1 MSGIRGRNVLES
13 RTMNVD
19 KKVLWRKLAACM
31 ARAARGEELTIGFL
45 GGSITQGSLAS
56 AEDKTYAYRVYRWW
70 CDAFLQ
76 AEFHYVNGG
85 IGGTCSCFGAAR
97 AVGDLLMY
105 QPDVVVV
112 DFSVNDKGET
122 PEEES
127 FYQETYEGLL
137 RRIVSWPSS
146 PAVLVLNNVYYDS
159 GKTMQDRHNA
169 VAEHYRVPFVSIK
182 DSIYRKMKEGRYSLE
197 ELTPDGLHPN
207 DLGHE
212 LVAGEVIRL
221 LEEIRAWGEKK
232 GLYTE
237 PGADRRDI
245 DRQGSSREDIDGKD
259 IVGGEILP
267 LPLTQNAYEQA
278 KLLTIRNSRPVLAGF
293 RADSRE
299 KKGHLD
305 TFKNGWMGKKAGDRI
320 IFYVDASCIAVQ
332 YRKTIQRP
340 AVSARLI
347 LDGKQEKAVL
357 MDGNFEESWGDCLYL
372 LPVLHYGERGEHR
385 VEIEVTETAK
395 RGETPFY
402 LLGLIIA

>member
-1 MSGIRGRNVLES
+1 
-13 RTMNVD
+13 
-19 KKVLWRKLAACM
+19 
-31 ARAARGEELTIGFL
+31 
-45 GGSITQGSLAS
+45 
-56 AEDKTYAYRVYRWW
+56 
-70 CDAFLQ
+70 
-76 AEFHYVNGG
+76 
-85 IGGTCSCFGAAR
+85 
-97 AVGDLLMY
+97 MY

-305 TFKNGWMGKKAGDRI
+305 TFKNGWMGKK
-320 IFYVDASCIAVQ
+320 
-332 YRKTIQRP
+332 
-340 AVSARLI
+340 
-347 LDGKQEKAVL
+347 
-357 MDGNFEESWGDCLYL
+357 
-372 LPVLHYGERGEHR
+372 
-385 VEIEVTETAK
+385 
-395 RGETPFY
+395 
-402 LLGLIIA
+402 

>member
-1 MSGIRGRNVLES
+1 
-13 RTMNVD
+13 
-19 KKVLWRKLAACM
+19 M

-267 LPLTQNAYEQA
+267 LPLTQNAYEQP

-305 TFKNGWMGKKAGDRI
+305 TFKNGWMGKKA
-320 IFYVDASCIAVQ
+320 
-332 YRKTIQRP
+332 
-340 AVSARLI
+340 
-347 LDGKQEKAVL
+347 
-357 MDGNFEESWGDCLYL
+357 
-372 LPVLHYGERGEHR
+372 
-385 VEIEVTETAK
+385 EIGRAHV
-395 RGETPFY
+395 
-402 LLGLIIA
+402 

>member
-1 MSGIRGRNVLES
+1 MTGVQTCALPISGRE
-13 RTMNVD
+13 
-19 KKVLWRKLAACM
+19 KK
-31 ARAARGEELTIGFL
+31 GYT
-45 GGSITQGSLAS
+45 
-56 AEDKTYAYRVYRWW
+56 
-70 CDAFLQ
+70 
-76 AEFHYVNGG
+76 
-85 IGGTCSCFGAAR
+85 
-97 AVGDLLMY
+97 
-105 QPDVVVV
+105 
-112 DFSVNDKGET
+112 
-122 PEEES
+122 
-127 FYQETYEGLL
+127 
-137 RRIVSWPSS
+137 
-146 PAVLVLNNVYYDS
+146 
-159 GKTMQDRHNA
+159 
-169 VAEHYRVPFVSIK
+169 
-182 DSIYRKMKEGRYSLE
+182 
-197 ELTPDGLHPN
+197 
-207 DLGHE
+207 
-212 LVAGEVIRL
+212 AGEVIRL

-237 PGADRRDI
+237 PGVDRRDI

-347 LDGKQEKAVL
+347 LDGKQEEAVL
-357 MDGNFEESWGDCLYL
+357 LDGNFEESWGDCLYL
-372 LPVLHYGERGEHR
+372 LPVLHHGERGEHR

>member
-1 MSGIRGRNVLES
+1 MSGIKGRNVLES

-347 LDGKQEKAVL
+347 LDGKQEEAVL
-357 MDGNFEESWGDCLYL
+357 LDGNFEESWGDCLYL
-372 LPVLHYGERGEHR
+372 LPVLHHGERGEHR

-395 RGETPFY
+395 KGETPFY

>member
-112 DFSVNDKGET
+112 YFSVNDKGET

-347 LDGKQEKAVL
+347 LDGKQEEAVL
-357 MDGNFEESWGDCLYL
+357 LDGNFEESWGDCLYL
-372 LPVLHYGERGEHR
+372 LPVLHHGERGEHR

>member
-1 MSGIRGRNVLES
+1 MSGIRGRIVLES
-13 RTMNVD
+13 RMMNVD

-112 DFSVNDKGET
+112 DFSVNDKGKT

-332 YRKTIQRP
+332 YRKTIHRP

-347 LDGKQEKAVL
+347 LDGKQEEAVL
-357 MDGNFEESWGDCLYL
+357 LDGNFEESWGDCLYL
-372 LPVLHYGERGEHR
+372 LPVLHHGERGEHR

>member
-207 DLGHE
+207 ELGHE

-305 TFKNGWMGKKAGDRI
+305 TVKNGWMGKKAGDRI

-347 LDGKQEKAVL
+347 LDGKQEEAVL
-357 MDGNFEESWGDCLYL
+357 LDGNFEESWGDCLYL
-372 LPVLHYGERGEHR
+372 LPVLHHGERGEHR

>member
-1 MSGIRGRNVLES
+1 MD
-13 RTMNVD
+13 VD
-19 KKVLWRKLAACM
+19 KEVLWRKLAACM

-70 CDAFLQ
+70 CDAFPR
-76 AEFHYVNGG
+76 AEFGYVNGG
-85 IGGTCSCFGAAR
+85 IGGTCSCFGTAR

-112 DFSVNDKGET
+112 DFSVNDKGGT
-122 PEEES
+122 PQEED

-182 DSIYRKMKEGRYSLE
+182 DSIYRRMREGRYSLE

-221 LEEIRAWGEKK
+221 LEEIRAWGEKE
-232 GLYTE
+232 GLCTE

-278 KLLTIRNSRPVLAGF
+278 KILMIRNSRPVLAGF

-332 YRKTIQRP
+332 YRKTIHRP

-347 LDGKQEKAVL
+347 LDGKQEEAVL
-357 MDGNFEESWGDCLYL
+357 LDGNFEESWGDCLYL
-372 LPVLHYGERGEHR
+372 LPVLHHGEQGEHS

-395 RGETPFY
+395 KGETPFY

>member
-97 AVGDLLMY
+97 AVGELLMY

-347 LDGKQEKAVL
+347 LDGKQEEAVL
-357 MDGNFEESWGDCLYL
+357 LDGNFEESWGDCLYL
-372 LPVLHYGERGEHR
+372 LPVLHHGERGEHR

>member
-70 CDAFLQ
+70 CDAFPW
-76 AEFHYVNGG
+76 AEFGYVNGG

-112 DFSVNDKGET
+112 DFSVNDKGKT

-232 GLYTE
+232 GFYTE

-347 LDGKQEKAVL
+347 LDGKQEEAVL
-357 MDGNFEESWGDCLYL
+357 LDGNFEESWGDCLYL
-372 LPVLHYGERGEHR
+372 LPVLHHGERGEHR

>member
-159 GKTMQDRHNA
+159 GKAMQDRHNA

-347 LDGKQEKAVL
+347 LDGKQEEAVL
-357 MDGNFEESWGDCLYL
+357 LDGNFEESWGDCLYL
-372 LPVLHYGERGEHR
+372 LPVLHHGERGEHR

>member
-347 LDGKQEKAVL
+347 LDGKQEEAVL
-357 MDGNFEESWGDCLYL
+357 LDGNFEESWGDCLYL
-372 LPVLHYGERGEHR
+372 LPVLHHGERGEHR

-402 LLGLIIA
+402 LLGLIIV

>member
-1 MSGIRGRNVLES
+1 MSGIKGRNVLES

-31 ARAARGEELTIGFL
+31 TRAARGEELTIGFL

-347 LDGKQEKAVL
+347 LDGKQEEAVL
-357 MDGNFEESWGDCLYL
+357 LDGNFEESWGDCLYL
-372 LPVLHYGERGEHR
+372 LPVLHHGERGEHR

>member
-237 PGADRRDI
+237 PGVDRRDI

-347 LDGKQEKAVL
+347 LDGKQEEAVL
-357 MDGNFEESWGDCLYL
+357 LDGNFEESWGDCLYL
-372 LPVLHYGERGEHR
+372 LPVLHHGERGEHR

>member
-1 MSGIRGRNVLES
+1 MSELSENRDVINHREVSEHKE
-13 RTMNVD
+13 MD
-19 KKVLWRKLAACM
+19 KKTEILWRKLAACM
-31 ARAARGEELTIGFL
+31 VRARRGEELTIGFL

-56 AEDKTYAYRVYRWW
+56 AKDKTYTYRVVQWW
-70 CDAFLQ
+70 SDTFPQ
-76 AEFHYVNGG
+76 AEFHVVNGG

-97 AVGDLLMY
+97 AVRDLLMY

-112 DFSVNDKGET
+112 DFSVNDKGER
-122 PEEES
+122 PEEER

-137 RRIVSWPSS
+137 RRILSWPSF

-169 VAEHYRVPFVSIK
+169 VAEYYQVPFVSIK
-182 DSIYRKMKEGRYSLE
+182 DSIYREIAEGKYRLE

-212 LVAGEVIRL
+212 LVAGEIIRL
-221 LEEIRAWGEKK
+221 LERVRAWGEKE
-232 GLYTE
+232 GPCAETGE
-237 PGADRRDI
+237 DRM
-245 DRQGSSREDIDGKD
+245 GGK
-259 IVGGEILP
+259 LP

-278 KLLTIRNSRPVLAGF
+278 NLLTIQNSQPILCGF

-305 TFKNGWMGKKAGDRI
+305 TFKNGWIGKKAGERI

-332 YRKTIQRP
+332 YRKTIQHP
-340 AVSARLI
+340 AMSARLI
-347 LDGKQEKAVL
+347 LDGEQEKAIL
-357 MDGNFEESWGDCLYL
+357 LDGNFEESWGDCLYL
-372 LPVLHYGERGEHR
+372 LPVLHHGEAKRHR
-385 VEIEVTETAK
+385 VEIEVIETENK
-395 RGETPFY
+395 GETPFY

>member
-207 DLGHE
+207 ELGHE

-347 LDGKQEKAVL
+347 LDGKQEEAVL
-357 MDGNFEESWGDCLYL
+357 LDGNFEESWGDCLYL
-372 LPVLHYGERGEHR
+372 LPVLHHGERGEHR

>member
-13 RTMNVD
+13 RTRNVD

-347 LDGKQEKAVL
+347 LDGKQEEAVL
-357 MDGNFEESWGDCLYL
+357 LDGNFEESWGDCLYL
-372 LPVLHYGERGEHR
+372 LPVLHHGERGEHR

>member
-1 MSGIRGRNVLES
+1 MSGIKGRNVLES

-31 ARAARGEELTIGFL
+31 TRAARGEELTIGFL

-56 AEDKTYAYRVYRWW
+56 AEDKTYAYRVYQWW
-70 CDAFLQ
+70 CDTFLQ

-105 QPDVVVV
+105 QPDVVVM

-122 PEEES
+122 PEEEN

-182 DSIYRKMKEGRYSLE
+182 DSIYRKMKEGKYCLE

-212 LVAGEVIRL
+212 LVAGEIIRL
-221 LEEIRAWGEKK
+221 LEEIRAWGEKR
-232 GLYTE
+232 GLCTE

-259 IVGGEILP
+259 IVGGETLP

-278 KLLTIRNSRPVLAGF
+278 KLLTIRNSQPVLVGF

-340 AVSARLI
+340 AMSARLI
-347 LDGKQEKAVL
+347 LDEKQGEAVL
-357 MDGNFEESWGDCLYL
+357 LDGNFEESWGDCLYL
-372 LPVLHYGERGEHR
+372 LPVLHHGERREHR

>member
-347 LDGKQEKAVL
+347 LDGKQEEAVL
-357 MDGNFEESWGDCLYL
+357 LDGHFEESWGDCLYL
-372 LPVLHYGERGEHR
+372 LPVLHHGERGEHR

>member
-1 MSGIRGRNVLES
+1 MSGIRGRNVLER
-13 RTMNVD
+13 RTMDVD
-19 KKVLWRKLAACM
+19 KEVLWRKLAACM
-31 ARAARGEELTIGFL
+31 ARAEQGEELTIGFL

-56 AEDKTYAYRVYRWW
+56 AEDKTYAYQVYQWW
-70 CDAFLQ
+70 CNAFPR
-76 AEFHYVNGG
+76 AEFCYVNGG

-97 AVGDLLMY
+97 AVRDLLMY
-105 QPDVVVV
+105 QPDVAVV
-112 DFSVNDKGET
+112 DFSVNDKGGT
-122 PEEES
+122 PQEED

-169 VAEHYRVPFVSIK
+169 VAEYYRVPFVSIK
-182 DSIYRKMKEGRYSLE
+182 DSIYQKMREGKYCLE

-212 LVAGEVIRL
+212 LVAGEIIRL
-221 LEEIRAWGEKK
+221 LEEIRAWGEKE
-232 GLYTE
+232 GLCTG
-237 PGADRRDI
+237 PGADRRDM
-245 DRQGSSREDIDGKD
+245 DRQSSNREDIDGKA
-259 IVGGEILP
+259 IVGRETLP

-278 KLLTIRNSRPVLAGF
+278 KLLTIRNSQPVLAGF

-299 KKGHLD
+299 KNGHLD

-320 IFYVDASCIAVQ
+320 IFQVEASCIAVQ

-347 LDGKQEKAVL
+347 LDGKQEEAVL
-357 MDGNFEESWGDCLYL
+357 LDGNFEESWGDCLYL
-372 LPVLHYGERGEHR
+372 LPVLHHGERGKHR
-385 VEIEVTETAK
+385 VEIEVTETDK
-395 RGETPFY
+395 KGETPFY

>member
-1 MSGIRGRNVLES
+1 MV
-13 RTMNVD
+13 
-19 KKVLWRKLAACM
+19 
-31 ARAARGEELTIGFL
+31 RAERGEELTIGFL

-56 AEDKTYAYRVYRWW
+56 AEDKTYAYRVYQWW
-70 CDAFLQ
+70 CDAFPQ
-76 AEFHYVNGG
+76 AAFGYVNGG

-97 AVGDLLMY
+97 AVRDLLMY

-122 PEEES
+122 PEDES

-137 RRIVSWPSS
+137 RRILSWPSS

-182 DSIYRKMKEGRYSLE
+182 DSIYRKMREGKYRLE

-212 LVAGEVIRL
+212 LVAGEIIRL
-221 LEEIRAWGEKK
+221 LEEIRAWDDKE
-232 GLYTE
+232 GLCTE
-237 PGADRRDI
+237 PGAVKREIEWQRTDR
-245 DRQGSSREDIDGKD
+245 EVK
-259 IVGGEILP
+259 LP

-278 KLLTIRNSRPVLAGF
+278 NLLTIRNSQPVLDGF

-305 TFKNGWMGKKAGDRI
+305 TFKNGWLGKKAGDRI
-320 IFYVDASCIAVQ
+320 IFQVEASCIAVQ

-340 AVSARLI
+340 AMSARLI
-347 LDGKQEKAVL
+347 LDGKRDEAIL
-357 MDGNFEESWGDCLYL
+357 LDGNFEESWGDCLYL
-372 LPVLHYGERGEHR
+372 LPVLHHGEREKHR
-385 VEIEVTETAK
+385 VEIEVIETDK
-395 RGETPFY
+395 DKKGETPFY
-402 LLGLIIA
+402 LLGLMIA

>member
-1 MSGIRGRNVLES
+1 MKQ
-13 RTMNVD
+13 VD
-19 KKVLWRKLAACM
+19 LTRLKNCM
-31 ARAARGEELTIGFL
+31 RRAMKGEKLTIGFF
-45 GGSITQGSLAS
+45 GGSITQGCLATEHERAYS
-56 AEDKTYAYRVYRWW
+56 YRVFQWW
-70 CDAFLQ
+70 KDTFPQ
-76 AEFHYVNGG
+76 AEISYVNGG
-85 IGGTCSCFGAAR
+85 IGGTTSYLGVSR
-97 AVGDLLMY
+97 IWQDLLMY

-237 PGADRRDI
+237 PGVDRRDI

-347 LDGKQEKAVL
+347 LDGKQEEAVL
-357 MDGNFEESWGDCLYL
+357 LDGNFEESWGDCLYL
-372 LPVLHYGERGEHR
+372 LPVLHHGERGEHR